1 MINSSGCR
9 QQRVLSAASKIFST
23 SSTIIW
29 QHSYN
34 DAIAV
39 CNTVI
44 AVNEYRQEAV
54 WWIWLSVK
62 NWSRTAA
69 AAHGGPSQAGLGD
82 FLHGNAR
89 HTPPVRSPLVI
100 CSFRHGRAGTRW
112 QLATGNWPGHAHL
125 LSSLQ
130 HGGSFPYQQADSW
143 RQQQRLKNKKCVA
156 GQS

>member
-112 QLATGNWPGHAHL
+112 QLATGNWQLARTRPSAFVFAAWWFL
-125 LSSLQ
+125 PLPAS
-130 HGGSFPYQQADSW
+130 
-143 RQQQRLKNKKCVA
+143 RQLAPAAKAKK
-156 GQS
+156 